1 MASSVPLRLFYGLHG
16 LADDAADGVGG
27 GALHSLRGV
36 GVGAEGKARVIV
48 PQRAGQCLDIH
59 AVLEG
64 QRGEGV
70 TNAMVRL
77 GGLAEMHS
85 FFRVL
90 YTKWFYFRSVGFE
103 NTEAAVSGALDELRS
118 LPEELPL
125 YQKQIQRFF
134 ELVLD
139 IDKAGREPSRQ
150 VLRYYHFDQPNQPSN
165 PELFPFR
172 LLTTRFEPVDGD
184 ACAPVLYANTV
195 ADMISFSLQTCV
207 ERSITV
213 RRCKNC
219 GRCFAQTGRVSAEYC
234 DRTPLDGQSSCRA
247 MGAFQQW
254 TLKQADDPVFNIYRR
269 EYKRR
274 FAWIKA
280 GRISDSEFYAWSE
293 QAREQKKKCDEGIIT
308 AEDFQRWLKESRQV
322 EGRQKKEASETGKL
336 LRVEFIEWLK
346 KEEV

>member
-1 MASSVPLRLFYGLHG
+1 MRVNCREQIANPAEPVNGQDERRKCAAVDSPARLCCSVIKR
-16 LADDAADGVGG
+16 ATAQDAA
-27 GALHSLRGV
+27 ALCHYSERGIFHDRTRKV
-36 GVGAEGKARVIV
+36 SRTYPA
-48 PQRAGQCLDIH
+48 
-59 AVLEG
+59 
-64 QRGEGV
+64 
-70 TNAMVRL
+70 
-77 GGLAEMHS
+77 
-85 FFRVL
+85 
-90 YTKWFYFRSVGFE
+90 YTRYLLQDRYSPRYHRRS
-103 NTEAAVSGALDELRS
+103 
-118 LPEELPL
+118 PEHTELPL

-150 VLRYYHFDQPNQPSN
+150 IMLYYHFDQPDQPSD

-172 LLTTRFEPVDGD
+172 PLTTRFEPVDGD
-184 ACAPVLYANTV
+184 TCAPVLYANTV

-219 GRCFAQTGRVSAEYC
+219 GRYFAQTGRISAEYC
-234 DRTPLDGQSSCRA
+234 DRTPLDSQSSCRA

-254 TLKQADDPVFNIYRR
+254 TLKQADDPVFKVYRR

-280 GRISDSEFYAWSE
+280 GRISDSQFYAWSE

-308 AEDFQRWLKESRQV
+308 EGEFQRWLKES
-322 EGRQKKEASETGKL
+322 
-336 LRVEFIEWLK
+336 
-346 KEEV
+346 

>member
-1 MASSVPLRLFYGLHG
+1 M
-16 LADDAADGVGG
+16 
-27 GALHSLRGV
+27 
-36 GVGAEGKARVIV
+36 GVGAEGKARVV
-48 PQRAGQCLDIH
+48 VAQRTGQRLDIH

-90 YTKWFYFRSVGFE
+90 YAKWFYLHSVGFG
-103 NTEAAVSGALDELRS
+103 NTEAAVSDALDELRI
-118 LPEELPL
+118 LPENLPL

-150 VLRYYHFDQPNQPSN
+150 VMRYYHFDQPSD
-165 PELFPFR
+165 PELFPLR
-172 LLTTRFEPVDGD
+172 LLTTHFEPVDGD
-184 ACAPVLYANTV
+184 ACAPVLYTTTV
-195 ADMISFSLQTCV
+195 ADMISYSLQTCV
-207 ERSITV
+207 ERNITV
-213 RRCKNC
+213 RRCKNR
-219 GRCFAQTGRVSAEYC
+219 GRYFAQTGRVSAEYC
-234 DRTPLDGQSSCRA
+234 DRTPLDGQASCRA

-254 TLKQADDPVFNIYRR
+254 TLKQADDPVFKVYRR

-293 QAREQKKKCDEGIIT
+293 QSREQKKKCDEGIIT
-308 AEDFQRWLKESRQV
+308 AEDFQRWLKES
-322 EGRQKKEASETGKL
+322 
-336 LRVEFIEWLK
+336 
-346 KEEV
+346 